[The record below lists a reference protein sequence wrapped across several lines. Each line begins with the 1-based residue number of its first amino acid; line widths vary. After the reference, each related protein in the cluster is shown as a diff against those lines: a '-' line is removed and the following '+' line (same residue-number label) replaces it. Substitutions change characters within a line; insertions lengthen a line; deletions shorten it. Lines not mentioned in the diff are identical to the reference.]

1 MLDLQVGAVVRLR
14 KRHPCGCEE
23 WEILRTGVDIRLK
36 CCGCGRVILIPRE
49 KFLRILKTKQIARQ
63 NIK

>member
-1 MLDLQVGAVVRLR
+1 MLNLQVGTIVHLR

-49 KFLRILKTKQIARQ
+49 KFLRSLKTKRTPGHT
-63 NIK
+63 